1 MRLIDAD
8 ALLTV
13 IDEVFFQTDPNGEE
27 QIGMLKART
36 IIRTAPTI
44 DAVPVVRCKDCEFSN
59 DLICPGHSHDALE
72 DGFCMEG
79 RRNDG

>member
-8 ALLTV
+8 AANVEDILCYYGDNCRTEDVKEWL
-13 IDEVFFQTDPNGEE
+13 DEQ
-27 QIGMLKART
+27 
-36 IIRTAPTI
+36 PTI

-72 DGFCMEG
+72 DGFCTEG
-79 RRNDG
+79 RHNDG